1 MIDCIRYGAVLSA
14 MDGSRVV
21 SCGPFALD
29 VAARELQR
37 DGTRIRLQEQP
48 CRILRL
54 LLARPGA
61 VVTREEFRQELWP
74 AGTFVDFEHSLNAA
88 IKRLRGIIGDS
99 ARDGRFIETVPG
111 RGYRWRATTEAALSV
126 RLAVLPFARRG
137 RKDDFAAGLA
147 DEVIAQ
153 LGRCGGGRVRVIA
166 RMSALAC
173 TAAAQRAS
181 DVARLLAADYLLEGS
196 VRRHAERARIAV
208 WLVDAQEEVH
218 TWRELYD
225 LSVADPVPAQ
235 VQLASAIA
243 DAVVHQLLGA
253 PGQATS
259 TVAVSSGGSR
269 P

>member
-1 MIDCIRYGAVLSA
+1 
-14 MDGSRVV
+14 MDGSRVLSV
-21 SCGPFALD
+21 GPFVLD

-37 DGTRIRLQEQP
+37 DGTRTRLQEQP

-54 LLARPGA
+54 LLATPGA

-88 IKRLRGIIGDS
+88 IKRLRSVIGDS

-111 RGYRWRATTEAALSV
+111 RGYRWRTTQGSAPAV
-126 RLAVLPFARRG
+126 RLAVLPFVRRG

-153 LGRCGGGRVRVIA
+153 LGRCGAGRVRVIA
-166 RMSALAC
+166 RMSAQAC

-208 WLVDAQEEVH
+208 WLVDAREEVD

-235 VQLASAIA
+235 VELASAIT

-253 PGQATS
+253 PAHAIS
-259 TVAVSSGGSR
+259 VVPSGGSR